1 MDYKKYID
9 DYLTIFENN
18 LQKNTPKDKRIPLNK
33 ILEMV
38 SDLNTMFEAY
48 FKEEPVKASEMAL
61 KRYIPLLDLMLK
73 LDKNNAE
80 EYEKYLHTAYKIASR
95 TSLEHY
101 FIYREWGERKED
113 KFFAPRFE
121 IMRGYI
127 HYLQEIVTN
136 PNFKMLIVMMPSG
149 YGKLLAND
157 TPILT
162 KDGWKKH
169 GDLKVGDYVIN
180 PKGEFIKV
188 TMVHPKRYATYKVTF
203 EDGEE
208 ILCHNQHEWQVYDK
222 SCSHERHLETN
233 DMIGNTQM
241 KDGRNRFYAPI
252 REAIIGEEKQ
262 LPVEPYTYGVWLGD
276 GSKCQ
281 ARITQSEKDNIIL
294 KHIPYKVSSVSKCEE
309 GTNFYYFEGLA
320 NDLHKLDL
328 CYQKH
333 KEKIKYI
340 NDMYLTASINQRL
353 ELLAG
358 LIDTDGYLDKKKNRY
373 IIVTAEERLR
383 DDISSLIS
391 TFGWRVSIT
400 TVSPTTSTSGI
411 TAKRDTYYIGFSPDM
426 IIPCKLERKQTNKI
440 CKKRRIGIKSITLLD
455 KLEEGNCIT
464 VEGGLYLAGR
474 SMKVTHN
481 TYPEKI
487 SEAWAFGIDPTGTV
501 LALCSNED
509 VVKGGSSTVRNEM
522 KTEWFGE
529 VFPNMKYS
537 SEDKDYFAK
546 ETDGNWKLRDCKL
559 GSSYIASTVKSNVVG
574 VRASQRIH
582 IDDLYPSYIEAMS
595 QKTNEEYYNKFTTV
609 WRKRF
614 VQNKTPKVVVSGT
627 LWASGDFISLL
638 VTEVTSQYKFK
649 PHDKYKYTYINEDE
663 SIAICRVPAL
673 DYQTGRST
681 CPELRTTLEI
691 EEEKRKIPD
700 YLFQTNFQQ
709 KPVDPESMMFSWGR
723 LQTYEKLPRITYEGT
738 YAVIDAN
745 RRSGRDFFSMPIFQ
759 RDDDENGLDYYY
771 LKDCIYTQ
779 TATKDLYNDI
789 CKKIVEHHITTLI
802 IESNVSSELSQNLTE
817 MLKNNG
823 VTFCDI
829 REKYNTAV
837 KETRII
843 DQSYNILKRLF
854 FPTQNN
860 VSIQTDLGMFM
871 NELTTYNTN
880 GRNEHD
886 DATDSCAFF
895 TREIV
900 ERYSMN
906 AKVSVFKRPF

>member
-1 MDYKKYID
+1 MNYKEYIEQ
-9 DYLTIFENN
+9 YLTIFENN
-18 LQKNTPKDKRIPLNK
+18 LNKLTPKEKRIPLNK
-33 ILEMV
+33 ILEMIT
-38 SDLNTMFEAY
+38 DLNEMFEAY
-48 FKEEPVKASEMAL
+48 FKEEPDKASEISV

-73 LDKNNAE
+73 LDKTNAQK
-80 EYEKYLHTAYKIASR
+80 YEKFLHTAYKIASR

-127 HYLQEIVTN
+127 HYLQEITEN

-149 YGKLLAND
+149 YGK
-157 TPILT
+157 
-162 KDGWKKH
+162 
-169 GDLKVGDYVIN
+169 
-180 PKGEFIKV
+180 
-188 TMVHPKRYATYKVTF
+188 
-203 EDGEE
+203 
-208 ILCHNQHEWQVYDK
+208 
-222 SCSHERHLETN
+222 
-233 DMIGNTQM
+233 
-241 KDGRNRFYAPI
+241 
-252 REAIIGEEKQ
+252 
-262 LPVEPYTYGVWLGD
+262 
-276 GSKCQ
+276 
-281 ARITQSEKDNIIL
+281 
-294 KHIPYKVSSVSKCEE
+294 
-309 GTNFYYFEGLA
+309 
-320 NDLHKLDL
+320 
-328 CYQKH
+328 
-333 KEKIKYI
+333 
-340 NDMYLTASINQRL
+340 
-353 ELLAG
+353 
-358 LIDTDGYLDKKKNRY
+358 
-373 IIVTAEERLR
+373 
-383 DDISSLIS
+383 
-391 TFGWRVSIT
+391 
-400 TVSPTTSTSGI
+400 
-411 TAKRDTYYIGFSPDM
+411 
-426 IIPCKLERKQTNKI
+426 
-440 CKKRRIGIKSITLLD
+440 
-455 KLEEGNCIT
+455 
-464 VEGGLYLAGR
+464 
-474 SMKVTHN
+474 

-487 SEAWAFGIDPTGTV
+487 SEAWAFGKDPTATV

-529 VFPNMKYS
+529 VFPEMKYDPS
-537 SEDKDYFAK
+537 DREYFIK

-638 VTEVTSQYKFK
+638 VNEVTSQYKFK
-649 PHDKYKYTYINEDE
+649 PHSKYKYTYINEDE

-723 LQTYEKLPRITYEGT
+723 LQTYDKLPKMTYEGT

-759 RDDDENGLDYYY
+759 REDDDNGTDFYY

-779 TATKDLYNDI
+779 TATKDLYEDI
-789 CKKIVEHHITTLI
+789 CKKINEHHITLLI

-817 MLKNNG
+817 MLHNYGIYYCEIK
-823 VTFCDI
+823 
-829 REKYNTAV
+829 EKYNTAV
-837 KETRII
+837 KEARIV
-843 DQSYNILKRLF
+843 DQSYNILKRLY
-854 FPTQNN
+854 FPNQNN
-860 VSIQTDLGMFM
+860 VSIQTDIGMFM

-900 ERYSMN
+900 EKFSMS
-906 AKVSVFKRPF
+906 ASISIFKRPF

>member
-113 KFFAPRFE
+113 KFFAPRFD

-149 YGKLLAND
+149 YGK
-157 TPILT
+157 
-162 KDGWKKH
+162 
-169 GDLKVGDYVIN
+169 
-180 PKGEFIKV
+180 
-188 TMVHPKRYATYKVTF
+188 
-203 EDGEE
+203 
-208 ILCHNQHEWQVYDK
+208 
-222 SCSHERHLETN
+222 
-233 DMIGNTQM
+233 
-241 KDGRNRFYAPI
+241 
-252 REAIIGEEKQ
+252 
-262 LPVEPYTYGVWLGD
+262 
-276 GSKCQ
+276 
-281 ARITQSEKDNIIL
+281 
-294 KHIPYKVSSVSKCEE
+294 
-309 GTNFYYFEGLA
+309 
-320 NDLHKLDL
+320 
-328 CYQKH
+328 
-333 KEKIKYI
+333 
-340 NDMYLTASINQRL
+340 
-353 ELLAG
+353 
-358 LIDTDGYLDKKKNRY
+358 
-373 IIVTAEERLR
+373 
-383 DDISSLIS
+383 
-391 TFGWRVSIT
+391 
-400 TVSPTTSTSGI
+400 
-411 TAKRDTYYIGFSPDM
+411 
-426 IIPCKLERKQTNKI
+426 
-440 CKKRRIGIKSITLLD
+440 
-455 KLEEGNCIT
+455 
-464 VEGGLYLAGR
+464 
-474 SMKVTHN
+474 

-537 SEDKDYFAK
+537 SEDKDYFVK

>member
-1 MDYKKYID
+1 MNYKEYIEQ
-9 DYLTIFENN
+9 YLTIFENN
-18 LQKNTPKDKRIPLNK
+18 LNKLTPKEKRIPLNK
-33 ILEMV
+33 ILEMIT
-38 SDLNTMFEAY
+38 DLNEMFEAY
-48 FKEEPVKASEMAL
+48 FKEEPDKASEISV

-73 LDKNNAE
+73 LDKTNAQK
-80 EYEKYLHTAYKIASR
+80 YEKFLHTAYKIASR

-127 HYLQEIVTN
+127 HYLQEITEN

-149 YGKLLAND
+149 YGK
-157 TPILT
+157 
-162 KDGWKKH
+162 
-169 GDLKVGDYVIN
+169 
-180 PKGEFIKV
+180 
-188 TMVHPKRYATYKVTF
+188 
-203 EDGEE
+203 
-208 ILCHNQHEWQVYDK
+208 
-222 SCSHERHLETN
+222 
-233 DMIGNTQM
+233 
-241 KDGRNRFYAPI
+241 
-252 REAIIGEEKQ
+252 
-262 LPVEPYTYGVWLGD
+262 
-276 GSKCQ
+276 
-281 ARITQSEKDNIIL
+281 
-294 KHIPYKVSSVSKCEE
+294 
-309 GTNFYYFEGLA
+309 
-320 NDLHKLDL
+320 
-328 CYQKH
+328 
-333 KEKIKYI
+333 
-340 NDMYLTASINQRL
+340 
-353 ELLAG
+353 
-358 LIDTDGYLDKKKNRY
+358 
-373 IIVTAEERLR
+373 
-383 DDISSLIS
+383 
-391 TFGWRVSIT
+391 
-400 TVSPTTSTSGI
+400 
-411 TAKRDTYYIGFSPDM
+411 
-426 IIPCKLERKQTNKI
+426 
-440 CKKRRIGIKSITLLD
+440 
-455 KLEEGNCIT
+455 
-464 VEGGLYLAGR
+464 
-474 SMKVTHN
+474 

-487 SEAWAFGIDPTGTV
+487 SEAWAFGKDPTGTV

-529 VFPNMKYS
+529 VFPEMKYDPS
-537 SEDKDYFAK
+537 DKEYFLK

-559 GSSYIASTVKSNVVG
+559 GSSYIASTVKSNVIG
-574 VRASQRIH
+574 NRASQRIH

-638 VTEVTSQYKFK
+638 VNEVTSQYKFK
-649 PHDKYKYTYINEDE
+649 PHSKYKYTYINEDE
-663 SIAICRVPAL
+663 SVAICRVPAL

-723 LQTYEKLPRITYEGT
+723 LQTYDKLPKMTYEGT

-759 RDDDENGLDYYY
+759 REDDDNGTDFYY

-779 TATKDLYNDI
+779 TATKDLYEDI
-789 CKKIVEHHITTLI
+789 CKKINEHHITLLI

-817 MLKNNG
+817 MLHNYGIYYCEIK
-823 VTFCDI
+823 
-829 REKYNTAV
+829 EKYNTAV
-837 KETRII
+837 KEARIV
-843 DQSYNILKRLF
+843 DQSYNILKRLY
-854 FPTQNN
+854 FPNQNN
-860 VSIQTDLGMFM
+860 VSIQTDIGMFM

-900 ERYSMN
+900 EKFSMS
-906 AKVSVFKRPF
+906 ASISIFKRPF

>member
-1 MDYKKYID
+1 MNYKEYIEQ
-9 DYLTIFENN
+9 YLTIFENN
-18 LQKNTPKDKRIPLNK
+18 LKNSVPKDKRIPLNK
-33 ILEMV
+33 VFEMI
-38 SDLNTMFEAY
+38 SDLNEMFEAY
-48 FKEEPVKASEMAL
+48 FKEQPDNASEISV
-61 KRYIPLLDLMLK
+61 KRYIPLLNLMLK
-73 LDKNNAE
+73 LDKAHAQD
-80 EYEKYLHTAYKIASR
+80 YENFLHTAYKIGAR

-101 FIYREWGERKED
+101 FIYREWSERKED

-127 HYLQEIVTN
+127 HYLQEITEN
-136 PNFKMLIVMMPSG
+136 PKFKMLIVMMPSG
-149 YGKLLAND
+149 YGK
-157 TPILT
+157 
-162 KDGWKKH
+162 
-169 GDLKVGDYVIN
+169 
-180 PKGEFIKV
+180 
-188 TMVHPKRYATYKVTF
+188 
-203 EDGEE
+203 
-208 ILCHNQHEWQVYDK
+208 
-222 SCSHERHLETN
+222 
-233 DMIGNTQM
+233 
-241 KDGRNRFYAPI
+241 
-252 REAIIGEEKQ
+252 
-262 LPVEPYTYGVWLGD
+262 
-276 GSKCQ
+276 
-281 ARITQSEKDNIIL
+281 
-294 KHIPYKVSSVSKCEE
+294 
-309 GTNFYYFEGLA
+309 
-320 NDLHKLDL
+320 
-328 CYQKH
+328 
-333 KEKIKYI
+333 
-340 NDMYLTASINQRL
+340 
-353 ELLAG
+353 
-358 LIDTDGYLDKKKNRY
+358 
-373 IIVTAEERLR
+373 
-383 DDISSLIS
+383 
-391 TFGWRVSIT
+391 
-400 TVSPTTSTSGI
+400 
-411 TAKRDTYYIGFSPDM
+411 
-426 IIPCKLERKQTNKI
+426 
-440 CKKRRIGIKSITLLD
+440 
-455 KLEEGNCIT
+455 
-464 VEGGLYLAGR
+464 
-474 SMKVTHN
+474 

-487 SEAWAFGIDPTGTV
+487 SEAWAFGKNPTETV

-529 VFPNMKYS
+529 VFPEMKYDPS
-537 SEDKDYFAK
+537 DKDYFLK

-638 VTEVTSQYKFK
+638 VNEVTTQYKFK
-649 PHDKYKYTYINEDE
+649 PHKKYKYTYINEDE

-723 LQTYEKLPRITYEGT
+723 LQTYDKLPKMTYEGT

-759 RDDDENGLDYYY
+759 REDDENGTDFYY

-779 TATKDLYNDI
+779 TATKDLYEDI
-789 CKKIVEHHITTLI
+789 CKKINEHHITLLI
-802 IESNVSSELSQNLTE
+802 IESNVSSELAQNLTE
-817 MLKNNG
+817 MLHNYG
-823 VTFCDI
+823 IYYCEI

-837 KETRII
+837 KETRIV
-843 DQSYNILKRLF
+843 DQSYNILKRLY
-854 FPTQNN
+854 FPKQEN
-860 VSIQTDLGMFM
+860 VSIQTDIGLFM

-900 ERYSMN
+900 ERFSMK
-906 AKVSVFKRPF
+906 ATISIFKRPF

>member
-1 MDYKKYID
+1 MNYKEYIEQ
-9 DYLTIFENN
+9 YLTIFENN
-18 LQKNTPKDKRIPLNK
+18 LKSSVPKDKRIPLNK
-33 ILEMV
+33 AFEMV
-38 SDLNTMFEAY
+38 SDLNEMFEAY
-48 FKEEPVKASEMAL
+48 FKEQPDNASEISV
-61 KRYIPLLDLMLK
+61 KRYIPLLNLMLK
-73 LDKNNAE
+73 LDKTRAQD
-80 EYEKYLHTAYKIASR
+80 YENFLHTAYKIGAR

-101 FIYREWGERKED
+101 FIYREWSERKED

-127 HYLQEIVTN
+127 HYLQEITEN
-136 PNFKMLIVMMPSG
+136 PKFKMLIVMMPSG
-149 YGKLLAND
+149 YGK
-157 TPILT
+157 
-162 KDGWKKH
+162 
-169 GDLKVGDYVIN
+169 
-180 PKGEFIKV
+180 
-188 TMVHPKRYATYKVTF
+188 
-203 EDGEE
+203 
-208 ILCHNQHEWQVYDK
+208 
-222 SCSHERHLETN
+222 
-233 DMIGNTQM
+233 
-241 KDGRNRFYAPI
+241 
-252 REAIIGEEKQ
+252 
-262 LPVEPYTYGVWLGD
+262 
-276 GSKCQ
+276 
-281 ARITQSEKDNIIL
+281 
-294 KHIPYKVSSVSKCEE
+294 
-309 GTNFYYFEGLA
+309 
-320 NDLHKLDL
+320 
-328 CYQKH
+328 
-333 KEKIKYI
+333 
-340 NDMYLTASINQRL
+340 
-353 ELLAG
+353 
-358 LIDTDGYLDKKKNRY
+358 
-373 IIVTAEERLR
+373 
-383 DDISSLIS
+383 
-391 TFGWRVSIT
+391 
-400 TVSPTTSTSGI
+400 
-411 TAKRDTYYIGFSPDM
+411 
-426 IIPCKLERKQTNKI
+426 
-440 CKKRRIGIKSITLLD
+440 
-455 KLEEGNCIT
+455 
-464 VEGGLYLAGR
+464 
-474 SMKVTHN
+474 

-487 SEAWAFGIDPTGTV
+487 SEAWAFGKNPTETV

-529 VFPNMKYS
+529 VFPEMKYS
-537 SEDKDYFAK
+537 PEDKDYFLK

-638 VTEVTSQYKFK
+638 VNEVTTQYKFK
-649 PHDKYKYTYINEDE
+649 PHKKYKYTYINEDE

-723 LQTYEKLPRITYEGT
+723 LQTYDKLPKMTYEGT

-759 RDDDENGLDYYY
+759 RNDDENGTDFYY

-779 TATKDLYNDI
+779 TATKDLYEDI
-789 CKKIVEHHITTLI
+789 CNKINEHHITLLI
-802 IESNVSSELSQNLTE
+802 IESNVSSELAQNLTE
-817 MLKNNG
+817 MLHNYG
-823 VTFCDI
+823 IYYCEI

-837 KETRII
+837 KETRIV
-843 DQSYNILKRLF
+843 DQSYNILKRLY
-854 FPTQNN
+854 FPKQEN
-860 VSIQTDLGMFM
+860 VSIQTDIGLFM

-900 ERYSMN
+900 ERFSMK
-906 AKVSVFKRPF
+906 ATISIFKRPF

>member
-1 MDYKKYID
+1 MNYKEYIEQ
-9 DYLTIFENN
+9 YLTIFENN
-18 LQKNTPKDKRIPLNK
+18 LNKLTPKEKRIPLKK
-33 ILEMV
+33 ILEMIT
-38 SDLNTMFEAY
+38 DLNEMFEAY
-48 FKEEPVKASEMAL
+48 FKEEPDKASEISV

-73 LDKNNAE
+73 LDKTNAQK
-80 EYEKYLHTAYKIASR
+80 YEKFLHTAYKIASR

-101 FIYREWGERKED
+101 FIYREWGERKEE

-127 HYLQEIVTN
+127 HYLQEITEN

-149 YGKLLAND
+149 YGK
-157 TPILT
+157 
-162 KDGWKKH
+162 
-169 GDLKVGDYVIN
+169 
-180 PKGEFIKV
+180 
-188 TMVHPKRYATYKVTF
+188 
-203 EDGEE
+203 
-208 ILCHNQHEWQVYDK
+208 
-222 SCSHERHLETN
+222 
-233 DMIGNTQM
+233 
-241 KDGRNRFYAPI
+241 
-252 REAIIGEEKQ
+252 
-262 LPVEPYTYGVWLGD
+262 
-276 GSKCQ
+276 
-281 ARITQSEKDNIIL
+281 
-294 KHIPYKVSSVSKCEE
+294 
-309 GTNFYYFEGLA
+309 
-320 NDLHKLDL
+320 
-328 CYQKH
+328 
-333 KEKIKYI
+333 
-340 NDMYLTASINQRL
+340 
-353 ELLAG
+353 
-358 LIDTDGYLDKKKNRY
+358 
-373 IIVTAEERLR
+373 
-383 DDISSLIS
+383 
-391 TFGWRVSIT
+391 
-400 TVSPTTSTSGI
+400 
-411 TAKRDTYYIGFSPDM
+411 
-426 IIPCKLERKQTNKI
+426 
-440 CKKRRIGIKSITLLD
+440 
-455 KLEEGNCIT
+455 
-464 VEGGLYLAGR
+464 
-474 SMKVTHN
+474 

-487 SEAWAFGIDPTGTV
+487 SEAWAFGKNPTETV

-529 VFPNMKYS
+529 VFPEMKYDPS
-537 SEDKDYFAK
+537 DREYFIK

-638 VTEVTSQYKFK
+638 VNEVTSQYKFK
-649 PHDKYKYTYINEDE
+649 PHSKYKYTYINEDE

-723 LQTYEKLPRITYEGT
+723 LQTYDKLPKMTYEGT

-759 RDDDENGLDYYY
+759 REDDDNGTDFYY

-779 TATKDLYNDI
+779 TATKDLYEDI
-789 CKKIVEHHITTLI
+789 CKKINEHHITLLI

-817 MLKNNG
+817 MLHNYGIYYCEIK
-823 VTFCDI
+823 
-829 REKYNTAV
+829 EKYNTAV
-837 KETRII
+837 KEARIV
-843 DQSYNILKRLF
+843 DQSYNILKRLY
-854 FPTQNN
+854 FPNQNN
-860 VSIQTDLGMFM
+860 VSIQTDIGMFM

-900 ERYSMN
+900 EKFSMS
-906 AKVSVFKRPF
+906 ASISIFKRPF

>member
-1 MDYKKYID
+1 MNYGEYID
-9 DYLTIFENN
+9 QYLTIFENN
-18 LQKNTPKDKRIPLNK
+18 YTKRTPKEKRIPLNK
-33 ILEMV
+33 ALEMI
-38 SDLNTMFEAY
+38 SDLNNMFEEY
-48 FKEEPVKASEMAL
+48 FKEQPNKASDISV

-73 LDKNNAE
+73 IDKPHAQD
-80 EYEKYLHTAYKIASR
+80 YEKYLHTAYKIASR

-136 PNFKMLIVMMPSG
+136 PNFKQLIVMMPSG
-149 YGKLLAND
+149 YGK
-157 TPILT
+157 
-162 KDGWKKH
+162 
-169 GDLKVGDYVIN
+169 
-180 PKGEFIKV
+180 
-188 TMVHPKRYATYKVTF
+188 
-203 EDGEE
+203 
-208 ILCHNQHEWQVYDK
+208 
-222 SCSHERHLETN
+222 
-233 DMIGNTQM
+233 
-241 KDGRNRFYAPI
+241 
-252 REAIIGEEKQ
+252 
-262 LPVEPYTYGVWLGD
+262 
-276 GSKCQ
+276 
-281 ARITQSEKDNIIL
+281 
-294 KHIPYKVSSVSKCEE
+294 
-309 GTNFYYFEGLA
+309 
-320 NDLHKLDL
+320 
-328 CYQKH
+328 
-333 KEKIKYI
+333 
-340 NDMYLTASINQRL
+340 
-353 ELLAG
+353 
-358 LIDTDGYLDKKKNRY
+358 
-373 IIVTAEERLR
+373 
-383 DDISSLIS
+383 
-391 TFGWRVSIT
+391 
-400 TVSPTTSTSGI
+400 
-411 TAKRDTYYIGFSPDM
+411 
-426 IIPCKLERKQTNKI
+426 
-440 CKKRRIGIKSITLLD
+440 
-455 KLEEGNCIT
+455 
-464 VEGGLYLAGR
+464 
-474 SMKVTHN
+474 
-481 TYPEKI
+481 TYPEKV
-487 SEAWAFGIDPTGTV
+487 SEAWAFGLDPTGTV

-522 KTEWFGE
+522 KSEWFGE
-529 VFPNMKYS
+529 VFPEMKYS
-537 SEDKDYFAK
+537 PEDKEYFLK

-614 VQNKTPKVVVSGT
+614 VQNKTPKIVISGT
-627 LWASGDFISLL
+627 LWASGDFISQI
-638 VTEVTSQYKFK
+638 VNEVTTQYKFK
-649 PHDKYKYTYINEDE
+649 PHSKYKYTYINEDE

-691 EEEKRKIPD
+691 EEEMRKIPD

-723 LQTYEKLPRITYEGT
+723 LQTYDKLPRITYEGT

-759 RDDDENGLDYYY
+759 RDDDENGTDFYY

-779 TATKDLYNDI
+779 TATKDLYEDI
-789 CKKIVEHHITTLI
+789 CRKINEHHITLLI

-817 MLKNNG
+817 MLHNYG
-823 VTFCDI
+823 IYYCDI

-837 KETRII
+837 KEARIV
-843 DQSYNILKRLF
+843 DQSYNILKRLY
-854 FPTQNN
+854 FPSQNN
-860 VSIQTDLGMFM
+860 VSIQTDIGMFM

-900 ERYSMN
+900 EKFSMN
-906 AKVSVFKRPF
+906 ATISIFKRPF

>member
-1 MDYKKYID
+1 MNYKEYIEQ
-9 DYLTIFENN
+9 YLTIFENN
-18 LQKNTPKDKRIPLNK
+18 LNKLTPKEKRIPLNK
-33 ILEMV
+33 ILEMIT
-38 SDLNTMFEAY
+38 DLNEMFEAY
-48 FKEEPVKASEMAL
+48 FKEEPDKASEISV

-73 LDKNNAE
+73 LDKTNAQK
-80 EYEKYLHTAYKIASR
+80 YEKFLHTAYKIASR

-127 HYLQEIVTN
+127 HYLQELTEN

-149 YGKLLAND
+149 YGK
-157 TPILT
+157 
-162 KDGWKKH
+162 
-169 GDLKVGDYVIN
+169 
-180 PKGEFIKV
+180 
-188 TMVHPKRYATYKVTF
+188 
-203 EDGEE
+203 
-208 ILCHNQHEWQVYDK
+208 
-222 SCSHERHLETN
+222 
-233 DMIGNTQM
+233 
-241 KDGRNRFYAPI
+241 
-252 REAIIGEEKQ
+252 
-262 LPVEPYTYGVWLGD
+262 
-276 GSKCQ
+276 
-281 ARITQSEKDNIIL
+281 
-294 KHIPYKVSSVSKCEE
+294 
-309 GTNFYYFEGLA
+309 
-320 NDLHKLDL
+320 
-328 CYQKH
+328 
-333 KEKIKYI
+333 
-340 NDMYLTASINQRL
+340 
-353 ELLAG
+353 
-358 LIDTDGYLDKKKNRY
+358 
-373 IIVTAEERLR
+373 
-383 DDISSLIS
+383 
-391 TFGWRVSIT
+391 
-400 TVSPTTSTSGI
+400 
-411 TAKRDTYYIGFSPDM
+411 
-426 IIPCKLERKQTNKI
+426 
-440 CKKRRIGIKSITLLD
+440 
-455 KLEEGNCIT
+455 
-464 VEGGLYLAGR
+464 
-474 SMKVTHN
+474 

-487 SEAWAFGIDPTGTV
+487 SEAWAFGKDPTGTV

-529 VFPNMKYS
+529 VFPEMKYDPS
-537 SEDKDYFAK
+537 DKEYFLK

-559 GSSYIASTVKSNVVG
+559 GSSYIASTVKSNVIG
-574 VRASQRIH
+574 NRASQRIH

-638 VTEVTSQYKFK
+638 VNEVTSQYKFK
-649 PHDKYKYTYINEDE
+649 PHSKYKYTYINEDE
-663 SIAICRVPAL
+663 SVAICRVPAL

-723 LQTYEKLPRITYEGT
+723 LQTYDKLPKMTYEGT

-759 RDDDENGLDYYY
+759 REDDDNGTDFYY

-779 TATKDLYNDI
+779 TATKDLYEDI
-789 CKKIVEHHITTLI
+789 CKKINEHHITLLI

-817 MLKNNG
+817 MLHNYGIYYCEIK
-823 VTFCDI
+823 
-829 REKYNTAV
+829 EKYNTAV
-837 KETRII
+837 KEARIV
-843 DQSYNILKRLF
+843 DQSYNILKRLY
-854 FPTQNN
+854 FPNQNN
-860 VSIQTDLGMFM
+860 VSIQTDIGMFM

-900 ERYSMN
+900 EKFSMS
-906 AKVSVFKRPF
+906 ASISIFKRPF